1 MSDVSSVNPARTRS
15 RTVVALVLAFAVAL
29 AALLLTGARPPDP
42 DTPAGPDAIPSNAM
56 FNSNVQSAPGPFY
69 TPPSPLPNGLPGTVI
84 KSEPIA
90 DAPPGLLAFR
100 IMYLSTNANGNPTA
114 VTGMVIQPF
123 AVGPATGRPI
133 VAFAH
138 GTTGIG
144 RECGISQ
151 APFTPGTTGASM
163 FDPRIRPLV
172 DQGYVVTAT
181 DYEGEGA
188 PGLPTY
194 LVESTEA
201 YNVLDSLR
209 AAVYL
214 EPQTVNASKMAIYGH
229 SQGGHAALSAAS
241 LAASYA
247 PELQLRGVV
256 ASAPGLV
263 PALPLAIKT
272 LVANPGT
279 PKEAATRAAYILNI
293 AASWSATFPDQFQ
306 ASDVLTPEGIA
317 ALPLALAYCYGNLA
331 PRLTEPFSTY
341 VKSAPNDSLIKT
353 ISQNMPVT
361 RRIYQ
366 PVLMMQGLAD
376 TDVSPPLTI
385 AAAQALCQL
394 GTTVALHTTANDTH
408 ETLIWS
414 ARPTELDW
422 IAARF
427 RGQAA
432 PNTCGGQQ

>member
-1 MSDVSSVNPARTRS
+1 
-15 RTVVALVLAFAVAL
+15 
-29 AALLLTGARPPDP
+29 
-42 DTPAGPDAIPSNAM
+42 
-56 FNSNVQSAPGPFY
+56 
-69 TPPSPLPNGLPGTVI
+69 
-84 KSEPIA
+84 
-90 DAPPGLLAFR
+90 
-100 IMYLSTNANGNPTA
+100 
-114 VTGMVIQPF
+114 
-123 AVGPATGRPI
+123 
-133 VAFAH
+133 
-138 GTTGIG
+138 
-144 RECGISQ
+144 
-151 APFTPGTTGASM
+151 M

-188 PGLPTY
+188 RGLPTY

-201 YNVLDSLR
+201 HNVLDSLR
-209 AAVYL
+209 AVVYL
-214 EPQTVNASKMAIYGH
+214 EPQTVNPSKMAIYGH

-241 LAASYA
+241 LAPAYA

-279 PKEAATRAAYILNI
+279 QKEAATRAAYVLNI
-293 AASWSATFPDQFQ
+293 AASWSATFPDQFK

-317 ALPLALAYCYGNLA
+317 AMPLALTYCYGNLA

-341 VKSAPNDSLIKT
+341 VKTKPENSLIRT
-353 ISQNMPVT
+353 VSENMPVT
-361 RRIYQ
+361 RRIDE
-366 PVLMMQGLAD
+366 PVLMMQGLED

-385 AAAQALCQL
+385 AAAQTLCQL

-408 ETLIWS
+408 ETLLWS
-414 ARPTELDW
+414 ARPTMLDW

-427 RGQAA
+427 KGQPA